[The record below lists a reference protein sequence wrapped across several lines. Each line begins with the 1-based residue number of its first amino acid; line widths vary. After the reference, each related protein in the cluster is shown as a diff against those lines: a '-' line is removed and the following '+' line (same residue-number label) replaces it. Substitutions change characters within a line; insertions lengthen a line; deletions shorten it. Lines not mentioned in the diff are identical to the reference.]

1 MTQSC
6 TGLDIH
12 RPRGCPRRLLNSR
25 GDSLPSFLLSNSMS
39 RDQLDALGGANP
51 SRALMRWHISCSPEC
66 AGSAA
71 RPPAARS
78 PPSVGSAR
86 PSTASRCACSARPRR
101 FRFSMMFVVR
111 AASAPAAPSPL
122 STSASAP
129 PSTVSC
135 PIHLVPDVTAASAP
149 AAGSALAAQ
158 DPRCRGA
165 TAELPPAL
173 PAGGAFPEGKMLP
186 ERPRVCPG
194 SRRFDRPSRGL
205 SAYDPG
211 RGRSGLFMER
221 GFRPPGML
229 RFAVSA
235 CAHWNL

>member
-1 MTQSC
+1 
-6 TGLDIH
+6 
-12 RPRGCPRRLLNSR
+12 
-25 GDSLPSFLLSNSMS
+25 MS
-39 RDQLDALGGANP
+39 RDQLDADLGGANP
-51 SRALMRWHISCSPEC
+51 SRAMMRWHISCSPEC
-66 AGSAA
+66 VGSAA

-78 PPSVGSAR
+78 PPSVGSSAR

-135 PIHLVPDVTAASAP
+135 PIPP
-149 AAGSALAAQ
+149 RAGRDGRERTGSGV
-158 DPRCRGA
+158 RSRGA
-165 TAELPPAL
+165 SPQDV
-173 PAGGAFPEGKMLP
+173 GGT
-186 ERPRVCPG
+186 RPNCLRLCRLVVPSCKEKCSLSDPGSGPRG
-194 SRRFDRPSRGL
+194 SRRFEGPLRGL

-211 RGRSGLFMER
+211 RGRSRLFMER

-235 CAHWNL
+235 CVHWDLLISGA